1 MLRRN
6 AAHFLLGSDLSNTL
20 IKRTNIDVHDLDTLI
35 VIDVKL
41 LVNNFGRS
49 LYGKRLLRALG
60 HGIIESRGILSGGV
74 LIQLLRG
81 VLLSLLSRFI
91 GALVAQWLLHLKQL
105 DGWQELPL
113 GEQSVDLPHKL
124 ESDIVLIQDEGIR
137 VLNDDGDLPTLEE
150 DLELLPVVLLLLVVL
165 RVLKRVHLDVLRE
178 VTRENL
184 CNQEPVV
191 ERPKKLGAKH
201 TNTF

>member
-1 MLRRN
+1 M
-6 AAHFLLGSDLSNTL
+6 SNTL
-20 IKRTNIDVHDLDTLI
+20 IKWSDIDVHDLDTLI

-41 LVNNFGRS
+41 LVNNFRRPF
-49 LYGKRLLRALG
+49 YGKRLLRALG
-60 HGIIESRGILSGGV
+60 HGIIESRCIFPGGV
-74 LIQLLRG
+74 IIQLLRG

-91 GALVAQWLLHLKQL
+91 GALIAQWLLHLKQL

-124 ESDIVLIQDEGIR
+124 ESDIILIQNEGIR
-137 VLNDDGDLPTLEE
+137 VLNDDGDLPPLEE

-165 RVLKRVHLDVLRE
+165 CVLKRVHLNVLGE

-184 CNQEPVV
+184 CNQEAIV
-191 ERPKKLGAKH
+191 ERPKWLGKMH
-201 TNTF
+201 FNTF

>member
-1 MLRRN
+1 
-6 AAHFLLGSDLSNTL
+6 LSNTL
-20 IKRTNIDVHDLDTLI
+20 IKWSDIDVHDLDTLI
-35 VIDVKL
+35 VINVKL

-49 LYGKRLLRALG
+49 LDGKRLLRALG
-60 HGIIESRGILSGGV
+60 HGIIESRGILPGGV
-74 LIQLLRG
+74 IIQLLRG

-91 GALVAQWLLHLKQL
+91 GTLVAQWLLHLKQL
-105 DGWQELPL
+105 YGWKELSL

-124 ESDIVLIQDEGIR
+124 ESDIILIQNEGIR
-137 VLNDDGDLPTLEE
+137 VLNDDRDLPPLEE

-165 RVLKRVHLDVLRE
+165 CVLKRVHLDVLGE

-184 CNQEPVV
+184 CNQEAIV

-201 TNTF
+201 VNTF

>member
-1 MLRRN
+1 MLRCN
-6 AAHFLLGSDLSNTL
+6 TAHFLLSSDLSNTL
-20 IKRTNIDVHDLDTLI
+20 IKWSDIDVHDLDTLI
-35 VIDVKL
+35 VINVKL

-49 LYGKRLLRALG
+49 LDGKRLLRALG
-60 HGIIESRGILSGGV
+60 HGIIQSRRILSGGV
-74 LIQLLRG
+74 IIQLLRG

-91 GALVAQWLLHLKQL
+91 GTLVAQWLLHLKQL

-124 ESDIVLIQDEGIR
+124 ESDIVLIQDEGVR
-137 VLNDDGDLPTLEE
+137 VLYDDGDLPPLEE

-165 RVLKRVHLDVLRE
+165 RVLKRVHLDVLGE

-184 CNQEPVV
+184 CNQEAIV

-201 TNTF
+201 ANTF